1 MKTTW
6 FRYCSALLIFLC
18 VAPSFAQDRSAP
30 SREVRG
36 LAELREEPRTKMMQS
51 TDVFFR
57 DLKVNPDRSANDL
70 GWDCLAATALLKQGN
85 EGVRKNVVSIADQM
99 KNAVVRSASTSKPI
113 GWPASIDD
121 KRCPN
126 GGYDAFGDNTCNTP
140 ETTYAFQSGLGI
152 ACLAKAS
159 TALRDPALLQIAKDV
174 FSHWQSQTLQ
184 KNLCDKCIY
193 FATSDSAN
201 DDERYVRNMNVFMAY
216 AAAVLGAET
225 HEAGPKKIAALAM
238 QSDIVERKGNNRGYL
253 GKLDPQWHLKASEA
267 DRIENHSAAIA
278 VLSLEIGK
286 LLGSQSITAHGRT
299 VWRDWATCDN
309 DRCRKAGCQYWA
321 GNAGECQAT
330 HTAAHCAFR
339 SGNDVADAQC
349 TQYLR
354 STKRVS
360 SFGIWSSL
368 LGNAPP

>member
-1 MKTTW
+1 MKTPW
-6 FRYCSALLIFLC
+6 FRCCSALLLSLF
-18 VAPSFAQDRSAP
+18 VAPSLAQDRSP
-30 SREVRG
+30 QPREVRG
-36 LAELREEPRTKMMQS
+36 LGEFRVEPRTKMTQS

-85 EGVRKNVVSIADQM
+85 DGVRKYVVSIANQM
-99 KNAVVRSASTSKPI
+99 KNAVVRSPSTSKPI

-126 GGYDAFGDNTCNTP
+126 GGYDAFGDNTCNAP
-140 ETTYAFQSGLGI
+140 DTTYASQTGLGI

-159 TALRDPALLQIAKDV
+159 TALHEPALMEIAKHV

-184 KNLCDKCIY
+184 KNVCNNCIY
-193 FATSDSAN
+193 FATSDNAN
-201 DDERYVRNMNVFMAY
+201 DDDRYVRNMNVFMAY
-216 AAAVLGAET
+216 AAAVLGSET
-225 HEAGPKKIAALAM
+225 HDPGPKKMAALAV

-286 LLGSQSITAHGRT
+286 LLGSQTITDHGRT

-309 DRCRKAGCQYWA
+309 DRCSKADCKYWA
-321 GNAGECQAT
+321 GNAGQCQAT

-339 SGNDVADAQC
+339 AGNDMADAQC
-349 TQYLR
+349 TRYLN